1 MSAPPGSAAAVSDQ
15 LSLGTSQNHQ
25 GPGTG
30 FLTSMKPPGTNQ
42 GVRAHVP
49 VFVDRLHRFPQT
61 LTSSYPW
68 REPAGRPP
76 AVLSG
81 TPCPQTTARYS
92 RQVWGVMVIA
102 PHSTHLDSCVTSSTL
117 ALQPAFI
124 WASSVQRQMPGL
136 QGRVQKAG
144 TAGLL
149 SASRHYICFYLFG
162 CARSSLW
169 HVDQNIV
176 WVNSLVVQGTWVL
189 SLVRELLREP

>member
-81 TPCPQTTARYS
+81 TPFPQTTARYS

-102 PHSTHLDSCVTSSTL
+102 PHSTHLDSCVTSSIL

-149 SASRHYICFYLFG
+149 SASRQMTLTDKSKRREGPLPAGVTWQAPGRVFEISQTPEITSFG
-162 CARSSLW
+162 IER
-169 HVDQNIV
+169 
-176 WVNSLVVQGTWVL
+176 
-189 SLVRELLREP
+189 